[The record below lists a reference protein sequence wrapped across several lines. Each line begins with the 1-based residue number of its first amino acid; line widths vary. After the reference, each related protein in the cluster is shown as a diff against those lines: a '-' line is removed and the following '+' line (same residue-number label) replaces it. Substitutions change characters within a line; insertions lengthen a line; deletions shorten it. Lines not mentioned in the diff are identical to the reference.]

1 MAKPDKQN
9 DVGAKETFGR
19 YRLRGVLGQ
28 GGMGRLYVAEQTG
41 IEGFSKIVALKQI
54 LPHLAD
60 SPQFRQ
66 MFLNEARIAARLE
79 HPNIVVTYEFGEV
92 EGVYFMAMEFL
103 LGEDLAAILA
113 RTREMG
119 PVPLQIAAMI
129 AHQALGGLHYAHEIR
144 DSNGQPAGLVHR
156 DVNPSNILI
165 TYHGTV
171 KLLDFGVVK
180 NPTTAGTS
188 PGTFKGKYGYCAPE
202 QILGEPVDRRTD
214 VFCVGI
220 VLWECLTGQRLFKGN
235 SDAAAIDAVRSQ
247 TIVPPSSIRPE
258 IPKELDEITMRALS
272 RNRSKR
278 FASAHEMAEAI
289 DRFLANK
296 PQRPT
301 SKTMSQWLEGVF
313 GVERARLKRALVQG
327 SDIEGTL
334 AQLANL
340 SALHGGTDEPR
351 FTGGASAPRSRPNLQ
366 PRALWSTG
374 VRKLGTEPRT
384 GTSAGQK
391 LPERAAERAPERPPA
406 RPTERA
412 AARTPERTFIEYGNE
427 FAPHFDDEVE
437 ELSSSALK
445 SGVHSGIA
453 RPGMAGDQTSRF
465 SVPQELAQAAGLL
478 AVPSAPVATAAVEE
492 PSNTIPDPMP
502 PLPIRRS
509 SGLGNKIAAVIGVVI
524 GLGVIAVV
532 VRTLSDAKTTEPTTA
547 MLPRSGALELKSEPP
562 GAHILIDGEPTGLT
576 TPAVLRNLRSG
587 RSFEIRLDKP
597 GYQTV
602 IQKVEV
608 GAGAPSARS
617 FGLVPAVALLLFE
630 GLPAGAAVYIDE
642 VLVDTKGT
650 VAAQL
655 GARKV
660 RVENEGEVIFEKVI
674 EARAGEHSV
683 MVGEPGRNE

>member
-1 MAKPDKQN
+1 
-9 DVGAKETFGR
+9 

-103 LGEDLAAILA
+103 IGEDLAAILA
-113 RTREMG
+113 RSREIG
-119 PVPLQIAAMI
+119 PVPIQIAAMV
-129 AHQALGGLHYAHEIR
+129 AHQALTGLHYAHEIR
-144 DSNGQPAGLVHR
+144 DNNGQPAGLVHR

-202 QILGEPVDRRTD
+202 QIRGEPVDRRTD

-235 SDAAAIDAVRSQ
+235 NDAAAIDAVRSQ
-247 TIVPPSSIRPE
+247 TIVPPSSMRPE
-258 IPKELDEITMRALS
+258 VPKELDEITMRALS
-272 RNRSKR
+272 RDRNKR
-278 FASAHEMAEAI
+278 FGSAHEMAEAI
-289 DRFLANK
+289 DRFLATK

-301 SKTMSQWLEGVF
+301 SKTVSQWLEGVF

-340 SALHGGTDEPR
+340 SALHGNDDAR
-351 FTGGASAPRSRPNLQ
+351 FAGGASVSKSRPNLQ

-374 VRKLGTEPRT
+374 VRKLPTEPRAT
-384 GTSAGQK
+384 GTAAAPQ
-391 LPERAAERAPERPPA
+391 RAERPS
-406 RPTERA
+406 
-412 AARTPERTFIEYGNE
+412 ARTPERTFIEYGSE
-427 FAPHFDDEVE
+427 FTPHFEDDVE
-437 ELSSSALK
+437 ELSASSLK
-445 SGVHSGIA
+445 SGAHSGIA
-453 RPGMAGDQTSRF
+453 RPGMPGDQTSRF
-465 SVPQELAQAAGLL
+465 SVPQELAEAAGLP
-478 AVPSAPVATAAVEE
+478 AVPSAPIAPSAVDE
-492 PSNTIPDPMP
+492 PSNTIPDPVP
-502 PLPIRRS
+502 PVPPRRS
-509 SGLGNKIAAVIGVVI
+509 GIANKIAAGIGIAI

-532 VRTLSDAKTTEPTTA
+532 VRTLTDAQAVAPTA
-547 MLPRSGALELKSEPP
+547 AVMPKSGDLELKSEPP

-576 TPAVLRNLRSG
+576 TPAVLRNLRAG

-630 GLPAGAAVYIDE
+630 GLPPGAAVYIDE
-642 VLVDTKGT
+642 VLVDAKGT

-655 GARKV
+655 GPRKV
-660 RVENEGEVIFEKVI
+660 RVENQGEVIFEKVI
-674 EARAGEHSV
+674 DARAGEHSMKV
-683 MVGEPGRNE
+683 AATGESGRNE

>member
-9 DVGAKETFGR
+9 DVGGKETFGR

-113 RTREMG
+113 RSREIG
-119 PVPLQIAAMI
+119 PVPIQIAAMV
-129 AHQALGGLHYAHEIR
+129 AHQALSGLHYAHEIR
-144 DSNGQPAGLVHR
+144 DSNGKPAGLVHR

-202 QILGEPVDRRTD
+202 QIRGEPVDPRTD

-247 TIVPPSSIRPE
+247 TIVPPSTIRPE
-258 IPKELDEITMRALS
+258 VPKELDEITMRALS
-272 RNRSKR
+272 RNREKR
-278 FASAHEMAEAI
+278 FTNAHEMAEAI
-289 DRFLANK
+289 DRFLASK

-301 SKTMSQWLEGVF
+301 SKTVSQWLEGVF

-340 SALHGGTDEPR
+340 SALHGSEEPR
-351 FTGGASAPRSRPNLQ
+351 HTASGNLSRSRPNLQ

-374 VRKLGTEPRT
+374 VRKLPTEPRASSSAGSGT
-384 GTSAGQK
+384 GTAHRG
-391 LPERAAERAPERPPA
+391 
-406 RPTERA
+406 TERVP
-412 AARTPERTFIEYGNE
+412 ARTPERTFVEYGSE
-427 FAPHFDDEVE
+427 FAPHFEDEVE
-437 ELSSSALK
+437 ELSSSALG
-445 SGVHSGIA
+445 SAAGSGIA
-453 RPGMAGDQTSRF
+453 RPGMPGDRTSRF
-465 SVPQELAQAAGLL
+465 SVPQELAEAAGLPS
-478 AVPSAPVATAAVEE
+478 VPSAPLAPSPPAPSAATEE
-492 PSNTIPDPMP
+492 PSNTIPDPQP
-502 PLPIRRS
+502 PFSAPRAAS
-509 SGLGNKIAAVIGVVI
+509 SGWGTKLAAGVGVLV

-532 VRTLSDAKTTEPTTA
+532 VRTLGDAQEAAPAITA
-547 MLPRSGALELKSEPP
+547 AAKSADLELKSEPP

-576 TPAVLRNLRSG
+576 TPTVLRNLRSG

-630 GLPAGAAVYIDE
+630 GLPQGAAVYIDE
-642 VLVDTKGT
+642 VLVDAKGT

-655 GARKV
+655 GPRKV
-660 RVENEGEVIFEKVI
+660 RVENQGEVIFEKI
-674 EARAGEHSV
+674 IDARAGEHSIK
-683 MVGEPGRNE
+683 VGDPGRSE